1 MRELI
6 ENFSIGPSVVN
17 TEDNQQSP
25 KAVVLMIE
33 RWNTFK
39 KVAYTFNSH
48 NMATAKQL
56 YLALQKYKELLFA
69 VGVKDHDENRMIQ
82 HAMREHMKKLC
93 GENPATPLRTLFWIT
108 ISKQCW
114 TMASGTLSLIPSMKC
129 PVSWGRGIIGNS

>member
-1 MRELI
+1 MRGLI
-6 ENFSIGPSVVN
+6 EDFSIASLQVN
-17 TEDNQQSP
+17 REDNSQDP
-25 KAVVLMIE
+25 EAVVLVIE

-82 HAMREHMKKLC
+82 QAMREHMKKLC
-93 GENPATPLRTLFWIT
+93 GEKITIKILEGLYEYTLFRMNNNDNVEPKIN
-108 ISKQCW
+108 
-114 TMASGTLSLIPSMKC
+114 
-129 PVSWGRGIIGNS
+129 V

>member
-6 ENFSIGPSVVN
+6 EDFSIGSSVVN

-33 RWNTFK
+33 HWNTFK

-69 VGVKDHDENRMIQ
+69 VGVKDHKENLMIQ

-93 GENPATPLRTLFWIT
+93 GEKITIKILEGLYEYTLFGLKEEEPKIN
-108 ISKQCW
+108 
-114 TMASGTLSLIPSMKC
+114 
-129 PVSWGRGIIGNS
+129 V

>member
-93 GENPATPLRTLFWIT
+93 GEKITIKILEGLYEYTLFRMNNNDNVEPKIN
-108 ISKQCW
+108 
-114 TMASGTLSLIPSMKC
+114 
-129 PVSWGRGIIGNS
+129 V